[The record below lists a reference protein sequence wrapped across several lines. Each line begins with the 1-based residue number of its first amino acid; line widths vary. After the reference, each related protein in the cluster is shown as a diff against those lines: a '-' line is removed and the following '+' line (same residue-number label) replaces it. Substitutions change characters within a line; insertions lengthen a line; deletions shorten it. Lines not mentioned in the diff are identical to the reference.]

1 MNSFGAMKE
10 SRSICSFRYLGVKE
24 LNMSF
29 KSVWGFDPDEASNAQ
44 RMFRGEL
51 ETDDLAYNAEEE
63 RAARI
68 PSDMYAQVYELRR
81 MYRL

>member
-1 MNSFGAMKE
+1 LEG
-10 SRSICSFRYLGVKE
+10 KE

-29 KSVWGFDPDEASNAQ
+29 KSVWGFDPDEASRAQ

-51 ETDDLAYNAEEE
+51 ETDDFGYNADEE